1 MLGNLLIGKL
11 KKGILSKIGGNHE
24 YSPGFKSKLKQ
35 MMAKKNSEQISKPIE
50 KPQFLSEGGS
60 NPFSSLL

>member
-35 MMAKKNSEQISKPIE
+35 MMAKKNSEQMP
-50 KPQFLSEGGS
+50 
-60 NPFSSLL
+60 